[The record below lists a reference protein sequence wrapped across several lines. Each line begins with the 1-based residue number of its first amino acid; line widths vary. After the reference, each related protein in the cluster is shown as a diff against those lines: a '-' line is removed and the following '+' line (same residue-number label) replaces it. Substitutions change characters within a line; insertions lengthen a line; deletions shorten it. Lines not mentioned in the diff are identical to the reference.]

1 MKSKIEQPKE
11 YGSIRSQANVMM
23 LGECLC
29 MLVYVIY
36 WWAGE
41 LNLVCLR
48 PSFLYAFSINELI
61 CSYLSIEGGL
71 EKKPVAKRDTEHNGE
86 VFSCL
91 QISI

>member
-1 MKSKIEQPKE
+1 MNTQDNQIQGRTAEK
-11 YGSIRSQANVMM
+11 YCSIRSQANVMM

-48 PSFLYAFSINELI
+48 PTFLYASASMN
-61 CSYLSIEGGL
+61 
-71 EKKPVAKRDTEHNGE
+71 
-86 VFSCL
+86 
-91 QISI
+91 